1 MEENK
6 GIAIVKEG
14 RIASYEKRHR
24 IQRYRKIAL
33 SMTVILLVL
42 SLFISY
48 WNRSFNGYKELSS
61 TPSSEGTETQFALY
75 GDGYLKYSKDGISYL
90 DQDEKLI
97 WTEAYTMESPY
108 VSVRGEYAVLAD
120 LEGNDVHLY
129 DSKGRLGD
137 YSMSFP
143 IRQVMAAEQGVF
155 CVILDGGDANY
166 IRLYNRA
173 GELLSEIKT
182 QIENNG
188 YPMAVAI
195 SSDAKKLAASFYR
208 VEGIDSQNVLS
219 FYNFGEGGKGQS
231 GNLVGTYQFDNMLI
245 PKVEFMDD
253 DTVYAVGD
261 HKTLI
266 YQMKSKPKKTHE
278 ITFDREILS
287 VFGNEKYLGYIC
299 QSSEE
304 EIAKDG
310 ERAYQTYI
318 YNKNG
323 RLVRNFDKDE
333 LHENVR
339 IFGSIIVS
347 YSAGTCVMERL
358 DGKEIFR
365 QDMGENIIDVLPT
378 NRMRD
383 FLFVYGE
390 RSSRIRLCNTLE
402 VDLKLANENEIEI
415 ITEDDGTKEGL
426 E

>member
-6 GIAIVKEG
+6 GIAVVEES
-14 RIASYEKRHR
+14 RMASYEKRHR
-24 IQRYRKIAL
+24 IQKYRRIAL
-33 SMTVILLVL
+33 SMTVILMVL
-42 SLFISY
+42 SLFIAY
-48 WNRSFNGYKELSS
+48 WNRSFNSYRELNS

-75 GDGYLKYSKDGISYL
+75 KEGYLKYSKDGISYL

-108 VSVRGEYAVLAD
+108 VSVKGDYAVLAD
-120 LEGNDVHLY
+120 LDGNDVHLY
-129 DSKGRLGD
+129 DSNGKLGD

-155 CVILDGGDANY
+155 CVVLDGGDANY
-166 IRLYNRA
+166 IRLYNSE

-195 SSDAKKLAASFYR
+195 SSDAMKLAASFYR

-231 GNLVGTYQFDNMLI
+231 GNLVGTYQFDDMLI

-253 DTVYAVGD
+253 NTVCAVGD
-261 HKTLI
+261 SKTLI
-266 YQMKSKPKKTHE
+266 YEMKTKPKKAHE
-278 ITFDREILS
+278 IVFEREILS
-287 VFGNEKYLGYIC
+287 VFTNEKYIGYVC
-299 QSSEE
+299 QNSEE
-304 EIAKDG
+304 EIAKGDVK
-310 ERAYQTYI
+310 AYRTYI

-323 RLVRNFDKDE
+323 RLVRSFDKDE

-339 IFGSIIVS
+339 IFGSVIVS
-347 YSAGTCVMERL
+347 YSAGTCVMEKL
-358 DGKEIFR
+358 DGREIFR
-365 QDMGENIIDVLPT
+365 QDMGENIIDILPT
-378 NRMRD
+378 NKMRD

-390 RSSRIRLCNTLE
+390 RSSRIRLYNTMKNDLHLE
-402 VDLKLANENEIEI
+402 KENEIEI
-415 ITEDDGTKEGL
+415 ITEEAATEKR
-426 E
+426 